1 MGAGAIQLLFA
12 AATAYLGAAATAR
25 PAPDSSGGLG
35 CGDSLTAPVES
46 NQSINS
52 ETIRELHKLW
62 VSATADSISQDLEA
76 ATQLA
81 DSAPPEVRAEA
92 ARYVAALW
100 RLERWLHD
108 R

>member
-1 MGAGAIQLLFA
+1 LGRGGREWASAILVQVWPQRRLVA
-12 AATAYLGAAATAR
+12 VMVSQEVVSVSQESVSQQPSGSATL
-25 PAPDSSGGLG
+25 
-35 CGDSLTAPVES
+35 V
-46 NQSINS
+46 
-52 ETIRELHKLW
+52 ELHKIW
-62 VSATADSISQDLEA
+62 VSATADSISHDLDR

-81 DSAPPEVRAEA
+81 EEAPANEREEA